1 MLVDV
6 MKVATTR
13 WQEFGAR
20 DLEILFGVSIDAAK
34 AAAEIAR
41 EMGHVDVANAILE
54 RALHP

>member
-6 MKVATTR
+6 TKIAATN
-13 WQEFGAR
+13 WQEFNGR
-20 DLEILFGVSIDAAK
+20 DLEILFTVSVDAAK
-34 AAAEIAR
+34 AAAAIAA